1 MDSFPPIDA
10 MSGWRY
16 CEEGLITL
24 SGGDWTEEVFRIC
37 WLVGYQL
44 PAMPG
49 CNQEHAGRFFACH
62 TEKQLVAYLL
72 SHHTFFDERF
82 WKGLEMNMTTGRQHL
97 PFGSSTSPNHPYL
110 CVKRRFWSAGKN
122 V

>member
-1 MDSFPPIDA
+1 MDSFPPIDV

-24 SGGDWTEEVFRIC
+24 SGEDWTEEVFRIC
-37 WLVGYQL
+37 WLIGYQL

-49 CNQEHAGRFFACH
+49 CNQECAGRFFACH

-72 SHHTFFDERF
+72 SHHTFFDHEV
-82 WKGLEMNMTTGRQHL
+82 LEGPGNEHDNRLTASFLRELYLTH
-97 PFGSSTSPNHPYL
+97 HPYL
-110 CVKRRFWSAGKN
+110 CV
-122 V
+122 